1 MMKKQAAV
9 LFMKAYLLFVG
20 FVLIGYT
27 GSTIAQT
34 ITKYEIS
41 FDRAVHHEADIEI
54 VFSNIDD
61 QVLHVVMSRSSPGR
75 YALHEFAKNVY
86 GVQAFNSKG
95 EPLNIYRAKTNQW
108 DISGHDGT
116 VIFNYVLYG
125 NWGDGTYS
133 QIDETHAHL
142 NMPATFAWA
151 KGLEKRPIEITFKT
165 RDDLNWKVATQLE
178 FVRGT
183 TYYAPNLDY
192 FLDSPTEIA
201 DLHFEES
208 IIDGNRIQL
217 ALHTKATSSEVDQ
230 YFSKLTKIVQAQK
243 RVFGEFPK
251 FDFNRYT
258 FLACFV
264 PNASGDGMEHRN
276 STYVVNPKSLDSP
289 LGETSLGTMS
299 HEFFHAWNVER
310 LRPASLEP
318 FNFEEANMSG
328 ELWFAEGFTS
338 YYTNLILVRAG
349 LMTEETYLNSLVF
362 PLNAVINGVGRSYHT
377 PIEMSYQAPF
387 VDAAVSIDPTN
398 RENTFISY
406 YTYGSILGLAL
417 DLGLRSTFDN
427 KNLDDYFKIL
437 WKTYGRDE
445 IPYTIQD
452 LKQVLTDY
460 TNTSFSNQFFD
471 QYIYRSDLPS
481 FEELFRKFGLILS
494 KSNPDRAAM
503 SVSFRTQNNQII
515 VASNPLKDTGFHDA
529 GITLNDRILSIDQV
543 PFSDIATL
551 NKWLMTKRPGEIV
564 EIEYERWGI
573 RRTVKVKLDSD
584 QRLLLSLDPSAN
596 SASLQRK
603 TTWLKGS

>member
-1 MMKKQAAV
+1 
-9 LFMKAYLLFVG
+9 
-20 FVLIGYT
+20 
-27 GSTIAQT
+27 
-34 ITKYEIS
+34 
-41 FDRAVHHEADIEI
+41 
-54 VFSNIDD
+54 
-61 QVLHVVMSRSSPGR
+61 
-75 YALHEFAKNVY
+75 
-86 GVQAFNSKG
+86 
-95 EPLNIYRAKTNQW
+95 
-108 DISGHDGT
+108 
-116 VIFNYVLYG
+116 
-125 NWGDGTYS
+125 
-133 QIDETHAHL
+133 
-142 NMPATFAWA
+142 
-151 KGLEKRPIEITFKT
+151 LEKRPIEITFKT

-183 TYYAPNLDY
+183 TYNAPNLDY

-208 IIDGNRIQL
+208 IIDGYRIQL
-217 ALHTKATSSEVDQ
+217 ALHTKATSSEVGQ

-362 PLNAVINGVGRSYHT
+362 PLNSVINGVGRSYHT

-406 YTYGSILGLAL
+406 YTYGSVLGLAL

-452 LKQVLTDY
+452 LKQVLSGY

-564 EIEYERWGI
+564 EIEYDRWGI
-573 RRTVKVKLDSD
+573 RRTVRVKLDSD
-584 QRLLLSLDPSAN
+584 QRLLLSLDPRAN